1 LGGGLRIPDVDGW
14 GEGERGP
21 LLVGGFFTI
30 FFGGGRAFFG
40 GGRAFFGG
48 GRAFFGGG
56 RAFFGRGGAFFVGGA
71 LFVSGVFFL
80 GGGGGVL
87 SGILNSVS

>member
-1 LGGGLRIPDVDGW
+1 MGGGLRVPDVDGW

-40 GGRAFFGG
+40 RGGT
-48 GRAFFGGG
+48 
-56 RAFFGRGGAFFVGGA
+56 FFGRGGAFFGRGRVFFIGGA
-71 LFVSGVFFL
+71 LFGSGVFFL

-87 SGILNSVS
+87 LRTTGILNNVS